1 MYGSRESQC
10 AAARSTIRKYSFR
23 SEEKIRGPPL
33 KRRGTNDVDD
43 TNPKQKVVCIS
54 NDKVSQTVNDNGCQ
68 DEEMPMQE

>member
-1 MYGSRESQC
+1 MDLVKANAQLPDPLLENIVSEV
-10 AAARSTIRKYSFR
+10 RKKY
-23 SEEKIRGPPL
+23 EDPPL